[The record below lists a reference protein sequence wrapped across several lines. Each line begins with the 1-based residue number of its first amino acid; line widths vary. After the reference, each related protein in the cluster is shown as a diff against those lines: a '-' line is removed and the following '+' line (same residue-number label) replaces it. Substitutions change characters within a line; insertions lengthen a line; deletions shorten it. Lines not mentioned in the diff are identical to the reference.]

1 MTVHKRV
8 GLVFAVF
15 CLVLLA
21 WNIATP
27 SNEDHVLNIIEHS
40 ILSLLFII
48 SVIIDNKVSR
58 YIQIAAL
65 FVGSGITAISGDLQP
80 ASAVSTVA
88 VIMAYVYWKFQTFN
102 VYFLISV
109 SVAQF
114 IFSLTA
120 SIISGYTP
128 LISTGHSVIW
138 SAVPFVCVWLGWT
151 IMRQFSE
158 DVIKQ
163 NRDLLEI
170 NKELMEERNV
180 SKRA

>member
-27 SNEDHVLNIIEHS
+27 SNEDHILNIIEHS

-48 SVIIDNKVSR
+48 SAIIDNKISR
-58 YIQIAAL
+58 YIQIVAL
-65 FVGSGITAISGDLQP
+65 FVGSGITAMAGDLQP
-80 ASAVSTVA
+80 ASSVSTVA
-88 VIMAYVYWKFQTFN
+88 VVLAYVYWKFQTFN
-102 VYFLISV
+102 IYFLMSV
-109 SVAQF
+109 SISQF
-114 IFSLTA
+114 VFSLTA

-128 LISTGHSVIW
+128 LISIGHSIIW
-138 SAVPFVCVWLGWT
+138 SSVPFLCVWLGWT
-151 IMRQFSE
+151 IMCQFSD

-170 NKELMEERNV
+170 NKELMEERHV